1 MAKHKNYEILN
12 LIGYALAKF
21 DNDFIKEFGFSTKNA
36 FFEYCVQIG
45 LADTTGVIKNRMD
58 LFDYFFPNKR
68 KGWWQKGDAYIHR
81 KLWIDSLLEKES
93 VKGFSHIV
101 KLFLQEQYGVKDLGI
116 TPNAYLKTRYKSMQ
130 ETGLEA
136 ELYFLN
142 HYKNIKIFSCGHL
155 KDMRLFGDGY
165 DFYIQTNKQAFLVEV
180 KGIREKQGTLRLTQK
195 EYEQAQTY
203 SHDYVLV
210 VVLNL
215 SEKPHLLSIANP
227 LKHLEFK
234 ACEKKQKSIL
244 EYHLIGQ
251 IK

>member
-1 MAKHKNYEILN
+1 MLWRN
-12 LIGYALAKF
+12 LIMILL
-21 DNDFIKEFGFSTKNA
+21 KNLVFLLKTPFLNIA
-36 FFEYCVQIG
+36 IQIG
-45 LADTTGVIKNRMD
+45 LANTTGVIKNRMD

-81 KLWIDSLLEKES
+81 KLWIDSLFKDEDA
-93 VKGFSHIV
+93 KGFSHIV
-101 KLFLQEQYGVKDLGI
+101 KLFLQEQYGIKDLGI

-180 KGIREKQGTLRLTQK
+180 KGIREKQGALRLTQK
-195 EYEQAQTY
+195 EYDQAQAY

-215 SEKPHLLSIANP
+215 SEKPYLLSIANP

-234 ACEKKQKSIL
+234 ACERKQKSIL

>member
-81 KLWIDSLLEKES
+81 KLWIDSLFENES

-116 TPNAYLKTRYKSMQ
+116 TPNAYLKTHYKSMQ

-165 DFYIQTNKQAFLVEV
+165 DFYIQTNKRAFLVEV

-215 SEKPHLLSIANP
+215 SEKPRLLSIANP

-234 ACEKKQKSIL
+234 ACERKQKAF
-244 EYHLIGQ
+244 
-251 IK
+251 

>member
-45 LADTTGVIKNRMD
+45 LANTTGVIKNRMD

-81 KLWIDSLLEKES
+81 KLWIDSLFGNES

-101 KLFLQEQYGVKDLGI
+101 KWFLQEQYGIQLDI

-142 HYKNIKIFSCGHL
+142 HYKNIKTFSNGHL
-155 KDMRLFGDGY
+155 KDMRLLAMGMTSIF
-165 DFYIQTNKQAFLVEV
+165 K
-180 KGIREKQGTLRLTQK
+180 LT
-195 EYEQAQTY
+195 
-203 SHDYVLV
+203 SRR
-210 VVLNL
+210 
-215 SEKPHLLSIANP
+215 
-227 LKHLEFK
+227 F
-234 ACEKKQKSIL
+234 
-244 EYHLIGQ
+244 
-251 IK
+251 

>member
-1 MAKHKNYEILN
+1 MAKHRNYEILN

-21 DNDFIKEFGFSTKNA
+21 DNDFIKEFGFSTKNT

-45 LADTTGVIKNRMD
+45 LANTTGVIKNRMD

-68 KGWWQKGDAYIHR
+68 KGWWQKGGAYIHR
-81 KLWIDSLLEKES
+81 KLWIDSLFKDEDA
-93 VKGFSHIV
+93 KGFSHIV
-101 KLFLQEQYGVKDLGI
+101 KWFLQEQYGIQLDI

-142 HYKNIKIFSCGHL
+142 HYKNIEVFSCGSL

-165 DFYIQTNKQAFLVEV
+165 DFYIQTNKQAFLVGV
-180 KGIREKQGTLRLTQK
+180 KGIREKQGALRLTQK
-195 EYEQAQTY
+195 EYDQAQTY

-215 SEKPHLLSIANP
+215 SEKPYLLSIANP

-234 ACEKKQKSIL
+234 ACERKQKSIL

>member
-1 MAKHKNYEILN
+1 MIVFFL
-12 LIGYALAKF
+12 
-21 DNDFIKEFGFSTKNA
+21 TNA
-36 FFEYCVQIG
+36 RVG
-45 LADTTGVIKNRMD
+45 GKKAM
-58 LFDYFFPNKR
+58 PS
-68 KGWWQKGDAYIHR
+68 IHR

-101 KLFLQEQYGVKDLGI
+101 KWFLQEQYGIKDLGI

-165 DFYIQTNKQAFLVEV
+165 DFYIQTNKQAFLVGV
-180 KGIREKQGTLRLTQK
+180 KGIREKQGALRLTQK
-195 EYEQAQTY
+195 EYDQAQTY

-234 ACEKKQKSIL
+234 ACERKQKSIL

>member
-1 MAKHKNYEILN
+1 M
-12 LIGYALAKF
+12 
-21 DNDFIKEFGFSTKNA
+21 
-36 FFEYCVQIG
+36 
-45 LADTTGVIKNRMD
+45 
-58 LFDYFFPNKR
+58 
-68 KGWWQKGDAYIHR
+68 
-81 KLWIDSLLEKES
+81 LEKES

-142 HYKNIKIFSCGHL
+142 HYRNIKIFSCGHL

>member
-1 MAKHKNYEILN
+1 MLWQN
-12 LIGYALAKF
+12 LIMTLLKNLVFLLKMLFLNIASKLAWLTRLALSKIAW
-21 DNDFIKEFGFSTKNA
+21 I
-36 FFEYCVQIG
+36 YLI
-45 LADTTGVIKNRMD
+45 I
-58 LFDYFFPNKR
+58 FFPNKR

-81 KLWIDSLLEKES
+81 KLWIDSLFENES

-116 TPNAYLKTRYKSMQ
+116 TPNAYLKTQYKSMQ

-136 ELYFLN
+136 ESYFLN

-165 DFYIQTNKQAFLVEV
+165 DFYIQTNKRAFLVEV
-180 KGIREKQGTLRLTQK
+180 KGIREKQGPLRLTQK

-234 ACEKKQKSIL
+234 ACERKQKSIL

>member
-1 MAKHKNYEILN
+1 MFKDE
-12 LIGYALAKF
+12 
-21 DNDFIKEFGFSTKNA
+21 
-36 FFEYCVQIG
+36 
-45 LADTTGVIKNRMD
+45 
-58 LFDYFFPNKR
+58 
-68 KGWWQKGDAYIHR
+68 DA
-81 KLWIDSLLEKES
+81 
-93 VKGFSHIV
+93 KGFSHIV
-101 KLFLQEQYGVKDLGI
+101 KWFLQEQYGIKDLGI

-142 HYKNIKIFSCGHL
+142 HYKNIEVFSCGSL

-215 SEKPHLLSIANP
+215 SEKPYLLSVANP

-234 ACEKKQKSIL
+234 ACERKQKRVL

>member
-45 LADTTGVIKNRMD
+45 LADTIGVIKNRMD

-81 KLWIDSLLEKES
+81 KLWIDSLFKNES
-93 VKGFSHIV
+93 VKG
-101 KLFLQEQYGVKDLGI
+101 

-142 HYKNIKIFSCGHL
+142 HYKNIKTFSHGHL

-180 KGIREKQGTLRLTQK
+180 KGIREKQGALRLTQK
-195 EYEQAQTY
+195 EYDQAQAY

-215 SEKPHLLSIANP
+215 SEKPYLLSIANP

-234 ACEKKQKSIL
+234 ACERKQKSIL

>member
-1 MAKHKNYEILN
+1 M
-12 LIGYALAKF
+12 
-21 DNDFIKEFGFSTKNA
+21 FGN
-36 FFEYCVQIG
+36 
-45 LADTTGVIKNRMD
+45 
-58 LFDYFFPNKR
+58 
-68 KGWWQKGDAYIHR
+68 
-81 KLWIDSLLEKES
+81 ES

-101 KLFLQEQYGVKDLGI
+101 KWFLQEQYGVKDLGI

-165 DFYIQTNKQAFLVEV
+165 DFYIQTNKRAFLVEV

-234 ACEKKQKSIL
+234 ACERKQKSIL

>member
-1 MAKHKNYEILN
+1 MNFTG
-12 LIGYALAKF
+12 GYRS
-21 DNDFIKEFGFSTKNA
+21 G
-36 FFEYCVQIG
+36 VQIDRN
-45 LADTTGVIKNRMD
+45 APKRTYKYTKKDCD
-58 LFDYFFPNKR
+58 L
-68 KGWWQKGDAYIHR
+68 I
-81 KLWIDSLLEKES
+81 
-93 VKGFSHIV
+93 
-101 KLFLQEQYGVKDLGI
+101 LGI
-116 TPNAYLKTRYKSMQ
+116 DTRTSECYIIPIEDTQEWDNTKSLSQLQTPNAYLKTRYKSMQ

-142 HYKNIKIFSCGHL
+142 HYKNIEVFSCGSL

-180 KGIREKQGTLRLTQK
+180 KGIREKQGALRLTQK
-195 EYEQAQTY
+195 EYDQAQAY
-203 SHDYVLV
+203 NHDYVLV

-215 SEKPHLLSIANP
+215 SEKPYLLSIANP

-234 ACEKKQKSIL
+234 ACERKQKSIL

>member
-45 LADTTGVIKNRMD
+45 LAETTGVIKNRMD

-81 KLWIDSLLEKES
+81 KLWIDSLFGNES

-101 KLFLQEQYGVKDLGI
+101 KWFLQEQYGVKDLGV

-142 HYKNIKIFSCGHL
+142 HYKNIKTFSHGHL
-155 KDMRLFGDGY
+155 KDMRLFGDVGMTST
-165 DFYIQTNKQAFLVEV
+165 F
-180 KGIREKQGTLRLTQK
+180 
-195 EYEQAQTY
+195 
-203 SHDYVLV
+203 
-210 VVLNL
+210 
-215 SEKPHLLSIANP
+215 KPTS
-227 LKHLEFK
+227 KRF
-234 ACEKKQKSIL
+234 
-244 EYHLIGQ
+244 
-251 IK
+251 

>member
-68 KGWWQKGDAYIHR
+68 KGWWQKGDVYIYR
-81 KLWIDSLLEKES
+81 KLWIDSLFKDEDA
-93 VKGFSHIV
+93 KGFSHIV
-101 KLFLQEQYGVKDLGI
+101 KLFLQEQYGIKDLGI
-116 TPNAYLKTRYKSMQ
+116 TLNAYLKTRYKSMQ

-142 HYKNIKIFSCGHL
+142 HYKNIEVFSCGSL
-155 KDMRLFGDGY
+155 KNMRLFGDGY
-165 DFYIQTNKQAFLVEV
+165 DFYIQTNKQAFLVFV
-180 KGIREKQGTLRLTQK
+180 TLAL
-195 EYEQAQTY
+195 Y
-203 SHDYVLV
+203 
-210 VVLNL
+210 
-215 SEKPHLLSIANP
+215 NP
-227 LKHLEFK
+227 LGWVIIQSCSSLLTIAINVILGSLIFMARIFSKKSMASSNSTMPLISLK
-234 ACEKKQKSIL
+234 CER
-244 EYHLIGQ
+244 
-251 IK
+251 

>member
-1 MAKHKNYEILN
+1 MPISIENYG
-12 LIGYALAKF
+12 LIVCLKMKALR
-21 DNDFIKEFGFSTKNA
+21 
-36 FFEYCVQIG
+36 V
-45 LADTTGVIKNRMD
+45 LAI
-58 LFDYFFPNKR
+58 
-68 KGWWQKGDAYIHR
+68 
-81 KLWIDSLLEKES
+81 
-93 VKGFSHIV
+93 IV
-101 KLFLQEQYGVKDLGI
+101 KWFLQEQYGVKDLGV

-142 HYKNIKIFSCGHL
+142 HYKNIKTFSHGHL

-180 KGIREKQGTLRLTQK
+180 KGIREKQGTLRLIQK
-195 EYEQAQTY
+195 EYEQAQMY

-215 SEKPHLLSIANP
+215 SEKPYLLSIANP

-234 ACEKKQKSIL
+234 ACERKQKSIL

>member
-1 MAKHKNYEILN
+1 MLWRN
-12 LIGYALAKF
+12 LIMILLKNLAFLLKMLF
-21 DNDFIKEFGFSTKNA
+21 LNIASK
-36 FFEYCVQIG
+36 IG

-81 KLWIDSLLEKES
+81 KLWIDSLFGNES

-101 KLFLQEQYGVKDLGI
+101 KWFLQEQYGIQLDI

-195 EYEQAQTY
+195 EYDQAQTY

-215 SEKPHLLSIANP
+215 SEKPYLLSIANP

-234 ACEKKQKSIL
+234 ACERKQKSIL

>member
-1 MAKHKNYEILN
+1 MAKHRNYEILN

-45 LADTTGVIKNRMD
+45 LADTIGVIKNRMD

-81 KLWIDSLLEKES
+81 KLWIDSLFKDEDA
-93 VKGFSHIV
+93 KGFSHIV
-101 KLFLQEQYGVKDLGI
+101 KLFLQEQYGIQLDI

-142 HYKNIKIFSCGHL
+142 HYKNIEVFSCGSL

-180 KGIREKQGTLRLTQK
+180 KGIREKARGIEVDPKRIRSS
-195 EYEQAQTY
+195 A
-203 SHDYVLV
+203 
-210 VVLNL
+210 NL
-215 SEKPHLLSIANP
+215 
-227 LKHLEFK
+227 
-234 ACEKKQKSIL
+234 
-244 EYHLIGQ
+244 
-251 IK
+251 